1 MEMIEVMGID
11 GFDYADQCDEPN
23 LGILAVRYTVADI
36 ERAKSQVLARGG
48 AITSDIATAS
58 LGGVGTVELFSLK
71 TPDGA
76 IMQFFSDPAAQ

>member
-1 MEMIEVMGID
+1 M
-11 GFDYADQCDEPN
+11 
-23 LGILAVRYTVADI
+23 RYPVADI

-48 AITSDIATAS
+48 AISRDIATVS
-58 LGGVGTVELFSLK
+58 LGGVGTVKLFSLK